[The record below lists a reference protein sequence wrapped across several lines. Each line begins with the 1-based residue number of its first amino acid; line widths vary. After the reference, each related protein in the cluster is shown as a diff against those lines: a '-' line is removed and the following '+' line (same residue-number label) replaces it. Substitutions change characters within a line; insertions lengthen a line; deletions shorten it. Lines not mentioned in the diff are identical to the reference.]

1 MQPILSILKYIT
13 LSLLLVL
20 AACGGDTAEQ
30 QPVPKKV
37 RKDKANKESM
47 VEINKRVTE
56 AEALQIDKYITRHG
70 LAVTKTPTGL
80 RYVIYKKAPGKPPMP
95 KKDQKVLI
103 HFTTL
108 LLDGKEVYN
117 SRTGQPIQV
126 IIDHDNVESG
136 VHEGLKYMHVGD
148 KAKFILPSHLAH
160 GIVGDN
166 DKIPPLTP
174 VVYDIELLSIQ

>member
-1 MQPILSILKYIT
+1 MPTKLSILKLFT
-13 LSLLLVL
+13 LSLVVAI
-20 AACGGDTAEQ
+20 AACGGEPAQ
-30 QPVPKKV
+30 QPIPKKV
-37 RKDKANKESM
+37 RKDKANKESLA
-47 VEINKRVTE
+47 EINKRVTE
-56 AEALQIDKYITRHG
+56 AEALQIDKYIKRHG
-70 LAVTKTPTGL
+70 LLVTKTPTGL
-80 RYVIYKKAPGKPPMP
+80 RYVIYKKAPGNPPMP

-117 SRTGQPIQV
+117 SHTGKPVEV

-160 GIVGDN
+160 GVVGDN

>member
-1 MQPILSILKYIT
+1 MLGLVM
-13 LSLLLVL
+13 VL
-20 AACGGDTAEQ
+20 AACGGDGPEQ
-30 QPVPKKV
+30 QPIPKKV

-56 AEALQIDKYITRHG
+56 GEALQIDKYVQRHG
-70 LAVTKTPTGL
+70 LVVTKTPTGL
-80 RYVIYKKAPGKPPMP
+80 RYFIYKKAPGNPAMP

-117 SRTGQPIQV
+117 SRTGKPVEV
-126 IIDHDNVESG
+126 IVDHDNVESG

-160 GIVGDN
+160 GVVGDN